1 MAKDYLDY
9 PAYLVDNLQEKIIAI
24 VMLPEYG
31 DESSLK
37 FIAKGD
43 SLFCEIRFYNSS
55 GNITIPSGTLI
66 KSYSDI
72 PELKMYEGRFR
83 GSVSP
88 ICRHSDGAGMSH
100 IIAYAWSGIRLEKSI
115 SFSGTSYYS
124 YIQLV

>member
-1 MAKDYLDY
+1 
-9 PAYLVDNLQEKIIAI
+9 
-24 VMLPEYG
+24 
-31 DESSLK
+31 
-37 FIAKGD
+37 
-43 SLFCEIRFYNSS
+43 
-55 GNITIPSGTLI
+55 
-66 KSYSDI
+66 
-72 PELKMYEGRFR
+72 MYEGRFR